1 MHKKAIKRF
10 VKEYFF
16 DGHEVI
22 KLNPDSSNK
31 KTLFLMYILFIIGRN
46 NIEIIDDNLLQRIA
60 KEALGMGM
68 ENKFVVTDEMEKKL
82 QGEILSTEG
91 YSELLE
97 KGAEVIK
104 RWKD

>member
-1 MHKKAIKRF
+1 
-10 VKEYFF
+10 
-16 DGHEVI
+16 
-22 KLNPDSSNK
+22 
-31 KTLFLMYILFIIGRN
+31 
-46 NIEIIDDNLLQRIA
+46 
-60 KEALGMGM
+60 M

>member
-1 MHKKAIKRF
+1 
-10 VKEYFF
+10 
-16 DGHEVI
+16 
-22 KLNPDSSNK
+22 
-31 KTLFLMYILFIIGRN
+31 MYILFIIGRN
-46 NIEIIDDNLLQRIA
+46 NIKNIDNNLLQRIV

-68 ENKFVVTDEMEKKL
+68 ENEFVVTDEIEKKL